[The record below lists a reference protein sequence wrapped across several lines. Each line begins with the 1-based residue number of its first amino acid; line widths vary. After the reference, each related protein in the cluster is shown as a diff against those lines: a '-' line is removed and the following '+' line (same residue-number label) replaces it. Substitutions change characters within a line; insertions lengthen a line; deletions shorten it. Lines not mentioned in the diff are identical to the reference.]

1 MDAMTE
7 LLPDDA
13 AAIPSPALVI
23 RLDRMEANLSRLLAM
38 VPSPDRLRPH
48 VKTHKLPQVVGALR
62 ARGVTKA
69 KAATVAEAEMAAGAG
84 AEDVLLAVQPVGPAI
99 DRLLALQQA
108 FPAVRFAALTDAEEP
123 LRGMAEAAARDGAT
137 LRLFLDLDVGQHR
150 TGVAPGPEAVR
161 LYQLMASLPSIEPAG
176 LHAYDGHLTQS
187 DAAERAAECEAAFAP
202 VAALRSALLAD
213 GLPVPAVVA
222 GGSPTFPMHARR
234 PDVECS
240 PGTWVFWDAGYA
252 RKLPDLPFAPAACLL
267 TRVISRP
274 GPGRLCL
281 DLGHKAVGSEMSHPR
296 VVLPD
301 LPDAVFVL
309 HNEEHLVVETARA
322 AAFPPGSLLAA
333 IPWHICPTVALHGFV
348 HAARPGAATEVWPVT
363 ARTRRLTF

>member
-1 MDAMTE
+1 MSAIPD

-23 RLDRMEANLSRLLAM
+23 RMDRVEANLSRLLAM

-48 VKTHKLPQVVGALR
+48 VKTHKLPQLVRALR
-62 ARGVTKA
+62 DRGVTKA

-84 AEDVLLAVQPVGPAI
+84 AEDVLLAAQPVGPAI
-99 DRLLALQQA
+99 DRFLALQRA
-108 FPAVRFAALTDAEEP
+108 YPTVRFASLTDAEEP
-123 LRGMAEAAARDGAT
+123 LRAMAEAAARAGAT
-137 LRLFLDLDVGQHR
+137 VRLLLDLDVGQHR
-150 TGVAPGPEAVR
+150 TGIVPGPEAAR
-161 LYQLMASLPSIEPAG
+161 LYHLMASLPSVEPVG

-187 DAAERAAECEAAFAP
+187 DAAERAVACEAAFAP
-202 VAALRSALLAD
+202 VTALRAALAAD
-213 GLPVPAVVA
+213 GLPVPSVVA

-281 DLGHKAVGSEMSHPR
+281 DLGHKAVGSEMPHPR

-301 LPDAVFVL
+301 LPDALFVL

-322 AAFPPGSLLAA
+322 AAFPPGSVLTAV
-333 IPWHICPTVALHGFV
+333 PWHICPTVALHSVV
-348 HAARPGAATEVWPVT
+348 HAARPGVATEVWPVT
-363 ARTRRLTF
+363 ARSRRLTV